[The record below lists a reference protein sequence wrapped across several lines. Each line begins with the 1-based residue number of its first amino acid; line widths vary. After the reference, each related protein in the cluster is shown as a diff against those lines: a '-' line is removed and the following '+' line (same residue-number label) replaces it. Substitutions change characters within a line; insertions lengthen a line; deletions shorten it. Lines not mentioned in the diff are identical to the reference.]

1 MLKRLS
7 LQRPGLAAL
16 PLFALLLLSACK
28 REPAELAGAA
38 SEPAAAVRELAQ
50 HVQRNDLVGFARA
63 AVPPAEYAQLEI
75 AWRENRSRWPLTE
88 LPLEDKLP
96 TLLAALAAKD
106 SERKLQRQFDSQFAR
121 QDRDLKAAARSL
133 GLFGVQYVKNEGDY
147 TPEERNHYAQI
158 IRALSEWAEQAP
170 LGDPKQARAAIT
182 RLTAAARKT
191 GLASE
196 QDLASVGMEESLRRL
211 SPFFAEAKAVLDSYG
226 LSLDAS
232 LTDLRTGLVEQKG
245 DKATVRIHYP
255 LAGQEIDTIASLE
268 RRDGRW
274 YLSDYLRHVEQMLA
288 APAPMSA
295 NASELPA
302 PEPPA
307 SATPPS
313 SR

>member
-7 LQRPGLAAL
+7 LQRPGLAAV
-16 PLFALLLLSACK
+16 PLFALLALSACK
-28 REPAELAGAA
+28 REPVELAGAA

-50 HVQRNDLVGFARA
+50 HVQRNDLVGFAKA

-88 LPLEDKLP
+88 LPLEDKLAP
-96 TLLAALAAKD
+96 LLAALAAKG
-106 SERKLQRQFDSQFAR
+106 SEPKLQRQFDSQFAR

-133 GLFGVQYVKNEGDY
+133 GLFGVQYVKNEGNY

-158 IRALSEWAEQAP
+158 IRALSEWAQQAP
-170 LGDPKQARAAIT
+170 LGEPEQARAAIT
-182 RLTAAARKT
+182 RLAAAARKT
-191 GLASE
+191 GLTSE
-196 QDLASVGMEESLRRL
+196 QDLASAGMEESLRRL
-211 SPFFAEAKAVLDSYG
+211 SPFFAETKAVLDSYG
-226 LSLDAS
+226 LPLDAS

-268 RRDGRW
+268 LRDGRW
-274 YLSDYLRHVEQMLA
+274 YLSDYLRHVKQMLA

-295 NASELPA
+295 NASEVSA
-302 PEPPA
+302 PKPPA
-307 SATPPS
+307 STTPPS